1 MREEV
6 GPTFV
11 IGLHSSFSFLF
22 CGGRGGCF
30 LIIVVVF
37 PAKSA
42 GGGGSVQR
50 EYTGLK
56 SKCKV
61 KCAQRLRRVVHA
73 Q

>member
-1 MREEV
+1 M
-6 GPTFV
+6 
-11 IGLHSSFSFLF
+11 
-22 CGGRGGCF
+22 GGGGGCF
-30 LIIVVVF
+30 LIIVVVVF